1 MAEERTLHEAKLA
14 KMEAEMNLVF
24 QQKVAEKESKL
35 KQSEEELYAR
45 HREMKEALERQ
56 RLELE
61 EKKKRIESGRPLT
74 PENKVSFPSL
84 GRYCRIV
91 VAYAPSVC
99 RRRRGTG
106 SCALRNEKDRDWVI
120 FLFFLFLAFLPFHY
134 ASTLL
139 CSLFLDSV
147 VWPSSSVIGTILI
160 DFGSRPLL
168 DCYGLSPPLFLYV
181 TNTFRPRFVC
191 PLIPISLLLLC
202 DILLVVLWSFFLSC
216 AGP

>member
-1 MAEERTLHEAKLA
+1 
-14 KMEAEMNLVF
+14 MNLVF

-74 PENKVSFPSL
+74 PENKVSFPSF
-84 GRYCRIV
+84 GRCCKV
-91 VAYAPSVC
+91 VLAYANSIY

-106 SCALRNEKDRDWVI
+106 SCALRSDNDRGWADI
-120 FLFFLFLAFLPFHY
+120 SFF
-134 ASTLL
+134 SSLL
-139 CSLFLDSV
+139 SFRFTMRRRCYVLFLDSV